1 MPMINL
7 RTDGRIDPDGSFAKD
22 VQNLTAYCGGKRD
35 ERFENILEMTYTNG
49 MCLKK
54 VRREGSF
61 LHLTF
66 RTWWINY
73 SLSPDEEK
81 GNRIVKTGDL
91 IDVTFGRNPLIGKCP
106 DSPSHR

>member
-1 MPMINL
+1 
-7 RTDGRIDPDGSFAKD
+7 
-22 VQNLTAYCGGKRD
+22 
-35 ERFENILEMTYTNG
+35 MTYTNG

-61 LHLTF
+61 LHLTL

-81 GNRIVKTGDL
+81 GNRIIKTGDL
-91 IDVTFGRNPLIGKCP
+91 IDVTFGRNLA
-106 DSPSHR
+106 HREIAAVVAAALMRCARESAHTAERSITWKKTTG